1 MKVSA
6 IRSCMVGVSD
16 LERSLQLFQGVMQL
30 RLERRGVLSADEL
43 RLYGLPATTRAQ
55 YAELSCA
62 GHPVGRLR
70 LVQYSPTPT
79 GYVRIDHAA
88 NGRDDADSPTDI
100 GPKAIDFYVADPIL
114 PRVAEIERAGYKF
127 RSRPVRHQVGRTES
141 EECLFSG
148 PDGVPILLMV
158 GHRHSDAELRPG
170 CLTGPYSEIATISIV
185 SGDLEASRTFYED
198 VLGLVL
204 IVDAETGQSHRD
216 SVNDLTG
223 VPPDTRVHFKVYAEH
238 GEASG
243 KVLIVHF
250 YERTGRR
257 LVDRM
262 RPGRLGFSL
271 MSHACDDLDTLAQRL
286 GAGGFAVVA
295 PPTLVRTDHD
305 ERRVLLARGPDE
317 ELLEFIQ
324 AI

>member
-6 IRSCMVGVSD
+6 IRCCMVGVSD
-16 LERSLQLFQGVMQL
+16 LGRSLELFQDLMQL
-30 RLERRGVLSADEL
+30 RLERRGMLSADEL
-43 RLYGLPATTRAQ
+43 QLYGLPAGTGTQ

-62 GHPVGRLR
+62 GHPTGRLR

-79 GYVRIDHAA
+79 RYVRSDHD
-88 NGRDDADSPTDI
+88 GADSPTDI
-100 GPKAIDFYVADPIL
+100 GPKALDFYVADPIL

-127 RSRPVRHQVGRTES
+127 RSRPVRHQVGRAES
-141 EECLFSG
+141 EECLFTG

-185 SGDLEASRTFYED
+185 SGDLEASRVFYED
-198 VLGLVL
+198 VLGMAL
-204 IVDAETGQSHRD
+204 IVDAETGQSHRN

-223 VPPDTRVHFKVYAEH
+223 VPPDTRVHFKVYAEA

-250 YERTGRR
+250 FERTGRR
-257 LVDRM
+257 LLDRM
-262 RPGRLGFSL
+262 RPGHLGFSL
-271 MSHACDDLDTLAQRL
+271 MSHACDDLDTLARRL
-286 GAGGFAVVA
+286 AAGGFAIVA
-295 PPTLVRTDHD
+295 PPTRIRTDHD
-305 ERRVLLARGPDE
+305 ERRALLARGPNE

-324 AI
+324 AS

>member
-1 MKVSA
+1 
-6 IRSCMVGVSD
+6 
-16 LERSLQLFQGVMQL
+16 
-30 RLERRGVLSADEL
+30 
-43 RLYGLPATTRAQ
+43 
-55 YAELSCA
+55 
-62 GHPVGRLR
+62 
-70 LVQYSPTPT
+70 
-79 GYVRIDHAA
+79 
-88 NGRDDADSPTDI
+88 
-100 GPKAIDFYVADPIL
+100 
-114 PRVAEIERAGYKF
+114 
-127 RSRPVRHQVGRTES
+127 
-141 EECLFSG
+141 
-148 PDGVPILLMV
+148 MV

-185 SGDLEASRTFYED
+185 SGDLEASRAFYEG
-198 VLGLVL
+198 VLGMAL

-324 AI
+324 TS